1 MCSGL
6 LTERGPKLRGG
17 GGGAGEGA
25 GGLGA
30 GGGGREAGGG
40 EGEVGGGG
48 GRAGGGG
55 GRAGGGGGR
64 GRGGGAGG
72 GRPTCVAAPPVKE
85 MTSGKVME
93 RSEEVETLQEI
104 ADILLMLR
112 QRKRE
117 G

>member
-40 EGEVGGGG
+40 EGEVGRGGRAGAGG

-55 GRAGGGGGR
+55 G